1 MQQQPSV
8 KTTCPYCG
16 VGCGIVVSSKD
27 SYDSVAVNKPF
38 LANEKWILKGDKEH
52 PANLGRLCS
61 KGSNLLDTV
70 GLEGRVLY
78 PQFMGK
84 QVSWETALSNVSE
97 KIQATIKE
105 HGPESFA
112 MYASA
117 QLLTED

>member
-70 GLEGRVLY
+70 GLEGR
-78 PQFMGK
+78 
-84 QVSWETALSNVSE
+84 
-97 KIQATIKE
+97 
-105 HGPESFA
+105 
-112 MYASA
+112 
-117 QLLTED
+117 